1 MNYAKDYVINTQID
15 QFQKFK
21 KAVRKQYGKSLSLTF
36 GYRLEYKGR
45 VYLVRRQYDE
55 TGTYATNEW
64 LVLEQT
70 IEDKGTQ
77 WEREHEEWCQ
87 TYKSLQDALWDI
99 CTYPHYLDAF

>member
-1 MNYAKDYVINTQID
+1 MNTDQQEE
-15 QFQKFK
+15 QFQKFR
-21 KAVRKQYGKSLSLTF
+21 KAVRKQYGKSLALTF

-45 VYLVRRQYDE
+45 VFLVRRQYDE

-70 IEDKGTQ
+70 IESKGTQ